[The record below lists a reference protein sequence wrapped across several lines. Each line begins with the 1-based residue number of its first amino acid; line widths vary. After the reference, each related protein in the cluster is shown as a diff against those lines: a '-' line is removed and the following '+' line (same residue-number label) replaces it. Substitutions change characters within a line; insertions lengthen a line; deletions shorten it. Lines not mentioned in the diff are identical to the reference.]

1 MIKDLQTKGKTINF
15 DEFLQ
20 IIYSKL
26 GDTKSKEGLLKIFQL
41 YDNDQAGCIDFQKIK
56 RVCR

>member
-1 MIKDLQTKGKTINF
+1 MIKDLQSKGKTINF

-41 YDNDQAGCIDFQKIK
+41 YDNDQAGFIDFQKIK

>member
-15 DEFLQ
+15 DDFLE

-26 GDTKSKEGLLKIFQL
+26 GDTKSKEGLSKIFQL
-41 YDNDQAGCIDFQKIK
+41 YDNDEAGVIDL
-56 RVCR
+56 